1 AVPSSPSAPQQ
12 QQEQSVCTMAM
23 VQRALRRTEQQSPT
37 AYRKR
42 SELRISILPKPASAG
57 VADSTDWIASS
68 LTRRFGL
75 GAGLAWV
82 GVLAF
87 GVVSEQIK
95 TRTEVFLEEQGTRDV
110 ENAKEV
116 VFPNNI
122 RYVEL
127 RAGGGASPQR
137 GDLVVVDLI
146 GKIESTGE
154 VFVDTS
160 AAGNKRSLAFVFGA
174 RPYAGGMCDGL
185 EFVLRSMKV
194 GGKRRVIVPPE
205 LGFGE
210 TGADLSSGAR
220 IPSQSTLEYIVQ
232 LQRVSIAPS

>member
-1 AVPSSPSAPQQ
+1 VHS
-12 QQEQSVCTMAM
+12 
-23 VQRALRRTEQQSPT
+23 LL
-37 AYRKR
+37 AY
-42 SELRISILPKPASAG
+42 SLGNSLEHFAEDLCEEDCCLMCICSILTG
-57 VADSTDWIASS
+57 
-68 LTRRFGL
+68 
-75 GAGLAWV
+75 
-82 GVLAF
+82 
-87 GVVSEQIK
+87 
-95 TRTEVFLEEQGTRDV
+95 DV

-160 AAGNKRSLAFVFGA
+160 AAGNKRPLAFVFGA

>member
-1 AVPSSPSAPQQ
+1 
-12 QQEQSVCTMAM
+12 MM
-23 VQRALRRTEQQSPT
+23 
-37 AYRKR
+37 
-42 SELRISILPKPASAG
+42 I
-57 VADSTDWIASS
+57 
-68 LTRRFGL
+68 FN
-75 GAGLAWV
+75 
-82 GVLAF
+82 
-87 GVVSEQIK
+87 
-95 TRTEVFLEEQGTRDV
+95 VFRDV
-110 ENAKEV
+110 ENANEV

-210 TGADLSSGAR
+210 TGADLSSGAQ